1 MALEKANILRMD
13 QESFKKM
20 EIKNKYAFIG
30 AGNMGQ
36 ALIKGARESGIAGES
51 INISDPSIDV
61 RKKCASVLKVNTF
74 SDNKSAT
81 ENADIVVFSVKPQE
95 IKSAMRSISFTT
107 KKDVLYIS
115 VAAGVTLQK
124 LRASIG
130 EKASIVRCMPNTPAI
145 IRSGITALIAND
157 DVTKNQRLDAESLL
171 AAVGKTVWLED
182 ESLMDAVT
190 AVSGSGPAYFFLL
203 IELLE
208 NTAVELGLPPE
219 LANKLAV
226 ETAFG
231 ACKLAKNASETPSQ
245 LKKNV
250 TSPNGTT
257 EAALKVFVEE
267 KIERTVRLA
276 ITAARD
282 RSIELAKGG

>member
-1 MALEKANILRMD
+1 M
-13 QESFKKM
+13 
-20 EIKNKYAFIG
+20 
-30 AGNMGQ
+30 
-36 ALIKGARESGIAGES
+36 
-51 INISDPSIDV
+51 
-61 RKKCASVLKVNTF
+61 
-74 SDNKSAT
+74 
-81 ENADIVVFSVKPQE
+81 
-95 IKSAMRSISFTT
+95 
-107 KKDVLYIS
+107 
-115 VAAGVTLQK
+115 
-124 LRASIG
+124 
-130 EKASIVRCMPNTPAI
+130 
-145 IRSGITALIAND
+145 
-157 DVTKNQRLDAESLL
+157 DAESLL